1 VRAGRDAVL
10 RCLCAAQ
17 SSLGSTES
25 GPTKQHQATK
35 RNGQAILYAALLPWV
50 ALILLA
56 QKKKGQG
63 SGLPLPLAA
72 LDCAVARPH

>member
-1 VRAGRDAVL
+1 
-10 RCLCAAQ
+10 
-17 SSLGSTES
+17 
-25 GPTKQHQATK
+25 
-35 RNGQAILYAALLPWV
+35 LYAALLPWV